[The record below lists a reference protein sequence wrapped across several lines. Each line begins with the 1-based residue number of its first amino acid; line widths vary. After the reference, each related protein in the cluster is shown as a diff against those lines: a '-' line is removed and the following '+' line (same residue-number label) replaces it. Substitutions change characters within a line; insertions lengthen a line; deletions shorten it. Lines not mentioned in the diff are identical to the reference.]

1 MDGGRIILDKSEGHQ
16 CNINLSNAIVEDE
29 GLWYFHIIYGTNL
42 KRKLYFHKVRVNVKP
57 GKTTSVM
64 IVPNNVDID
73 VRAGKNITNRHGNEG
88 KDMKIVSNIVK
99 LNLYQNMNQQFV
111 NKLSRIPSEVAKQ
124 NASSAL
130 LIIGVVCA
138 LALIV
143 AVVVI
148 AKRKSKNNIEDKEVP
163 GS

>member
-1 MDGGRIILDKSEGHQ
+1 MGRMDGGRIILDKSEGHQ

-57 GKTTSVM
+57 
-64 IVPNNVDID
+64 
-73 VRAGKNITNRHGNEG
+73 
-88 KDMKIVSNIVK
+88 
-99 LNLYQNMNQQFV
+99 
-111 NKLSRIPSEVAKQ
+111 EVAKQ

-163 GS
+163 V

>member
-1 MDGGRIILDKSEGHQ
+1 
-16 CNINLSNAIVEDE
+16 
-29 GLWYFHIIYGTNL
+29 
-42 KRKLYFHKVRVNVKP
+42 
-57 GKTTSVM
+57 
-64 IVPNNVDID
+64 
-73 VRAGKNITNRHGNEG
+73 
-88 KDMKIVSNIVK
+88 
-99 LNLYQNMNQQFV
+99 MNQQFV